1 MSGIQIYEK
10 EYQKVSRWISSW
22 KLQRR
27 QDWGEEQKVGFFDLI
42 KQHPDCEW
50 NAHLA
55 NKGDSKSKRR
65 WLVGKRGNQE
75 PWVMITEREKTP
87 VALTDKQ
94 FKSDL

>member
-42 KQHPDCEW
+42 KQHPDYEW

-55 NKGDSKSKRR
+55 NKGDSKLKRKILNR
-65 WLVGKRGNQE
+65 SVDR
-75 PWVMITEREKTP
+75 
-87 VALTDKQ
+87 
-94 FKSDL
+94 